1 MKVIT
6 ELKGRDYI
14 EVELD
19 EQNQQ
24 KQVRTIVCS
33 SFYQL
38 LSDYR
43 QRFGDQIKT
52 WPLPQGFEHQE
63 LLLKE
68 LILKLQN
75 KWDFPFKEDEICHC
89 RSIATQKVDQ
99 AIISGAHTPEM
110 VSRQTNASTSCGTC
124 RADIEKIIQYRL
136 HER

>member
-43 QRFGDQIKT
+43 QRFGDQINN
-52 WPLPQGFEHQE
+52 WPLPQGLEHQE

-89 RSIATQKVDQ
+89 RSISTQKVDQ
-99 AIISGAHTPEM
+99 AIIAGAHTPEQ
-110 VSRQTNASTSCGTC
+110 VSRQTTASTSCGTC
-124 RADIEKIIQYRL
+124 RSDVEKIIQYRL
-136 HER
+136 NAR